1 MKRVVSIIL
10 ALTMALLMLTTGI
23 ASVSAVSVAN
33 ITVNGKTTKAA
44 VGSTVTYKVDLT
56 AARIFENIQ
65 AIVNYDAE
73 MLQLTRIKSDDP
85 DVEDW
90 EVEGPAFCPNLEGV
104 ILNADTEGVVKFN
117 ASKVAGYNFKE
128 EKNLVTLE
136 FKVKDTT
143 ANEIAL
149 NIEEM
154 TIKGGEESYFTD
166 SMPEITKG
174 ITVSEYLIAD
184 PIPANPSSGSSGNG
198 SSGNGSS
205 GNGSSGNGS
214 SGNGSSGSGSS
225 GSGSSGS
232 GSSGSGSSGNGSS
245 GRTPAE
251 KEETTAPPVKTAT
264 MNNIEV
270 EVGDTV
276 SYTFFVEKMTDVDVR
291 KITGITICTFFDQ
304 KALELVSVS
313 ADNLKGTTVINDNQ
327 NKDGQI
333 VVSNS
338 MINGL
343 EGLDIDSR
351 VSFFTATFKVKEAV
365 KSEIT
370 YYVPYMYDIHLDN
383 ITNYKLTYDLK
394 AKDTGSS
401 VTEET
406 PVLVTGSNLSKIAD
420 IGDFVNTEE
429 GYSYPNPTEP
439 TETTEAVMEESEYY
453 EFSPVVPE
461 KAETAKGI
469 AGVSGV
475 LGILLIIGV
484 VLLVI
489 LGGIIAIAVPVV
501 VIIIIV
507 VCVKKKKKKA
517 LSANSDMNIANNDN
531 ING

>member
-23 ASVSAVSVAN
+23 ASASAVSVAN

-56 AARIFENIQ
+56 AAKLFENIQ
-65 AIVNYDAE
+65 AVIRYNSSVLKIDSNSNSS
-73 MLQLTRIKSDDP
+73 TCI
-85 DVEDW
+85 
-90 EVEGPAFCPNLEGV
+90 PNISGC
-104 ILNADTEGVVKFN
+104 IFN
-117 ASKVAGYNFKE
+117 GMQAGYVYFNGSKLAGYNFKSN
-128 EKNLVTLE
+128 KNLVTLE
-136 FKVKDTT
+136 FEVLTSGSATIDL
-143 ANEIAL
+143 E
-149 NIEEM
+149 IEEM

-166 SMPEITKG
+166 SMPEITTG

-184 PIPANPSSGSSGNG
+184 PIPANPSSGSS
-198 SSGNGSS
+198 S
-205 GNGSSGNGS
+205 
-214 SGNGSSGSGSS
+214 NGSSGSGSS
-225 GSGSSGS
+225 GSSSSGS
-232 GSSGSGSSGNGSS
+232 SSSGNGSS
-245 GRTPAE
+245 GRTSAE
-251 KEETTAPPVKTAT
+251 KEETTAPLVKTAT
-264 MNNIEV
+264 INNIEV

-333 VVSNS
+333 VVTNS

-351 VSFFTATFKVKEAV
+351 VPFFTATFKVKEAV

-370 YYVPYMYDIHLDN
+370 YYIPYMYDIHLDN

-429 GYSYPNPTEP
+429 GYSHPNPTEP

-461 KAETAKGI
+461 KAETAKGT

-489 LGGIIAIAVPVV
+489 LGGIIVIAVPVV

-517 LSANSDMNIANNDN
+517 LSANSDINIANNDN